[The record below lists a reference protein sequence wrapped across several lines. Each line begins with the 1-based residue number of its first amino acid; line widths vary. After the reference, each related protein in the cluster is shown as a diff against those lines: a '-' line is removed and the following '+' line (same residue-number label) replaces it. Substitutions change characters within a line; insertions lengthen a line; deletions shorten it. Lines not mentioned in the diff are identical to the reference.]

1 MNQLKVVSMIALIS
15 LIWGYLWVTVKIG
28 LEAMPP
34 FFFASLR
41 LLIGGFVLFI
51 FLLVKR
57 QKILPQKNEWAPFFY
72 LSILMCIGF
81 NALSIFGMKFV
92 DSGLASVLVYT
103 MPIMITL
110 FAHFFLDEHLTLNK
124 VIGLVAGV
132 IGLLFIMGPHLLHL
146 SWNLSLVGQL
156 IILLSAFFWACSSVY
171 TKKIGHAHDKVKMT
185 MWQLLMGGV
194 FILIVS
200 LGSEHEAI
208 ARISLSTPSVL
219 ALLYNG
225 ILGSAVAFVVW
236 NWVLGKIQASIASIS
251 LMSVPLLGLFFGWLQ
266 LGEQITSNILIG
278 AVFICLGILFTS
290 IQIKSKKLLKVVN
303 SSSQH

>member
-1 MNQLKVVSMIALIS
+1 
-15 LIWGYLWVTVKIG
+15 
-28 LEAMPP
+28 
-34 FFFASLR
+34 
-41 LLIGGFVLFI
+41 
-51 FLLVKR
+51 
-57 QKILPQKNEWAPFFY
+57 
-72 LSILMCIGF
+72 
-81 NALSIFGMKFV
+81 
-92 DSGLASVLVYT
+92 
-103 MPIMITL
+103 
-110 FAHFFLDEHLTLNK
+110 
-124 VIGLVAGV
+124 
-132 IGLLFIMGPHLLHL
+132 
-146 SWNLSLVGQL
+146 
-156 IILLSAFFWACSSVY
+156 
-171 TKKIGHAHDKVKMT
+171 MT
-185 MWQLLMGGV
+185 MWQLLMGGLL
-194 FILIVS
+194 ILIVS

-208 ARISLSTPSVL
+208 ARISLSTSSVL